1 MARRSDSVLVSKLV
15 DSCVVF
21 LLMFLVLAGFAL
33 AQNPVPQIA
42 QPLVPGSARP
52 GSRGFFLTVSGAGFV
67 SHSAVRWN
75 GKLRFTEFVS
85 STQLRAWIFKS
96 DLAKAT
102 TASVTV
108 TNPGPGGGVSNV
120 DFFDVTVPRVLVAF
134 TSSTLSGSEFTQRV
148 AAADLNGDG
157 KLDLAGTLSLENA
170 ISVRLGNGDGTFQAE
185 VDYPTATGP
194 GNLVVRDFNGDGKL
208 DIAVVCS
215 GVVSLLLGN
224 GDGTF
229 QAHIDSPVD
238 SGLTTFGIDAGDFNG
253 DGRLDLVVGYQD
265 PSSNSV
271 SVLLGNGDG
280 TFQAPVDYGTG
291 NEPGA
296 VAVADLNHDGKLD
309 IVAANFGVFAGNT
322 VSVLLGNGDG
332 TFQPQVQYNTSQGA
346 LSVIVADFNGDGI
359 PDLAVDCSC
368 GNGGRCGYPGEISIL
383 IGHGDGTFA
392 SHVDYAASTFPYTVD
407 SGDFN
412 GDGILD
418 LMVTDL
424 DRSDVSLMGGKGD
437 GTFYPAA
444 IVAKAGQSPV
454 GIAPGDFNGNGKL
467 DAAIGTEFG
476 VTLLEH

>member
-1 MARRSDSVLVSKLV
+1 MARRSDSTLLSKV
-15 DSCVVF
+15 VHSWVVF
-21 LLMFLVLAGFAL
+21 LLVFAGLAI
-33 AQNPVPQIA
+33 AQIPVPQIA
-42 QPLVPGSARP
+42 QPLVPASARP
-52 GSRGFFLTVSGAGFV
+52 GSSGFFLTVNGAGFMPQSV
-67 SHSAVRWN
+67 VRWN
-75 GKLRFTEFVS
+75 GKARLTKFVS
-85 STQLRAWIFKS
+85 STQVRARIFKS
-96 DLAKAT
+96 DLASAT

-108 TNPGPGGGVSNV
+108 TSPGPGGGSSNV
-120 DFFDVTVPRVLVAF
+120 DFFEVTVPRVLVAF
-134 TSSTLSGSEFTQRV
+134 TSSTLSGNELMQRQ

-157 KLDLAGTLSLENA
+157 KLDLMGTVSLQNA

-194 GNLVVRDFNGDGKL
+194 GNLVVRDFNGDGRP

-215 GVVSLLLGN
+215 GMVSLLLGN

-229 QAHIDSPVD
+229 QTHIDSPVD
-238 SGLTTFGIDAGDFNG
+238 SGLVTFGIDAGDFNG
-253 DGRLDLVVGYQD
+253 DGKLDLVVGYQD

-280 TFQAPVDYGTG
+280 TFQPPVDYGTG

-309 IVAANFGVFAGNT
+309 IVAANFGVFAGT
-322 VSVLLGNGDG
+322 SVSVLLGNGDG
-332 TFQPQVQYNTSQGA
+332 TFQPQAPYATSQGP
-346 LSVIVADFNGDGI
+346 LSVVVADFNGDGN

-368 GNGGRCGYPGEISIL
+368 GYATRCGYPGQISIL
-383 IGHGDGTFA
+383 TGLGDGTFA
-392 SHVDYAASTFPYTVD
+392 SHVDYAASSFPYTVD
-407 SGDFN
+407 TGDFN

-424 DRSDVSLMGGKGD
+424 DRSEVSLLGGKED

-444 IVAKAGQSPV
+444 IVARTGGSPV

-476 VTLLEH
+476 VTLLLH